1 MTKSSISPVCLAV
14 IVLLIRLFHQEL
26 ITNIDCN
33 VQDQI
38 SRKQYYCTSSLNPWT
53 EAFQLCDV
61 GRSSH
66 TLSVYKDRTP
76 AYSTSEVTPNTNC
89 WSQHSHTA
97 WKRVLGFTRLYPM
110 EIRQVLKSSASM
122 IPVLFYKV
130 SHGQRKPEGRG
141 EGGAKGGSRDRN
153 GEPGR
158 EEETIVGN
166 TVKVEWNRFSQR
178 HHNNP

>member
-1 MTKSSISPVCLAV
+1 
-14 IVLLIRLFHQEL
+14 
-26 ITNIDCN
+26 
-33 VQDQI
+33 
-38 SRKQYYCTSSLNPWT
+38 
-53 EAFQLCDV
+53 
-61 GRSSH
+61 
-66 TLSVYKDRTP
+66 
-76 AYSTSEVTPNTNC
+76 
-89 WSQHSHTA
+89 
-97 WKRVLGFTRLYPM
+97 M

-166 TVKVEWNRFSQR
+166 TVKVE
-178 HHNNP
+178 